1 MAGSYY
7 EKEKSHSESK
17 GTSITT
23 SFREKPIL
31 KPEDLNTLGDDA
43 VLIVTNA
50 GYFRTCKSKTLYYCT
65 SPYQEKYEK
74 IIAVNKV
81 AMEGV

>member
-1 MAGSYY
+1 MAGTYY
-7 EKEKSHSESK
+7 EKERSHSESK

-23 SFREKPIL
+23 SFREKQIL
-31 KPEDLNTLGDDA
+31 KAEDLNSMGDEA
-43 VLIVTNA
+43 ILIITNS
-50 GYFRTCKSKTLYYCT
+50 GYARVKKQPYYNT
-65 SPYQEKYEK
+65 QPYQSKYEK